1 MAARDTLFAP
11 DIYNVFDKLR
21 AEGDEAKLAAFD
33 AARRK
38 AMTDD
43 QERFEILRGLMPKD
57 NEGTIQLPPDSVH
70 AAPFNGWPTREDQIQ
85 FPTTAAV
92 LGSLKYT
99 DSKDEKGNVT
109 KTAQAKFIEDYL
121 KKPKALAKELEKGN
135 KGFGVKSADIL
146 KQAFR
151 ESLKDEEERQTQ
163 QAREDIL
170 NGNTD
175 WNWSEQPW
183 FKGLAL
189 NPDKILPPKL
199 QSLFLDAFMS
209 KQKDAYMRGED
220 PSIGDYAAD
229 IGGNALM
236 FVPGTGFVKTAS
248 KIPGVGH
255 AAARAADFAI
265 SKAPRVAPKV
275 VGIGKSVGGNAV
287 APFATEGLQY
297 VGDAIDS
304 DRDANFN
311 SSRAILGTLT
321 NVGVNDVLARMGGKL
336 FKTTLDKEAASAANK
351 ELRETLKG
359 ASKYNT
365 DKVFKDAINQD
376 HLQAYV
382 VNKLGGDRAADFGA
396 TSLGVAPPIVKDLR
410 ENAKEVND
418 ARYPKAPL
426 PTDIDETDTKYI
438 KQIIDNPKKIYES
451 NDTDFKMWFAT
462 RGNELLRGTEYH
474 VPTWEV
480 KF

>member
-11 DIYNVFDKLR
+11 DIYNVFDQLR
-21 AEGDEAKLAAFD
+21 REGDEAKLAAFE

-43 QERFEILRGLMPKD
+43 QERFEILRGLMPRD
-57 NEGTIQLPPDSVH
+57 NEGTLQLPPDSAN
-70 AAPFNGWPTREDQIQ
+70 AAPYNGWPTREEQIQ

-121 KKPKALAKELEKGN
+121 KKPKALAKELEKSN

-146 KQAFR
+146 RQAFR

-163 QAREDIL
+163 QNREE
-170 NGNTD
+170 T
-175 WNWSEQPW
+175 
-183 FKGLAL
+183 L
-189 NPDKILPPKL
+189 NPEFGKDPIGWA
-199 QSLFLDAFMS
+199 QSRFMDLFMGN
-209 KQKDAYMRGED
+209 QKDAYMRGED

-236 FVPGTGFVKTAS
+236 FVPGTGYVKVAS
-248 KIPGVGH
+248 KIPGVGRV
-255 AAARAADFAI
+255 ATRAADFAI

-275 VGIGKSVGGNAV
+275 VGVGKSVGGNAV

-297 VGDAIDS
+297 AGDAIDS

-321 NVGVNDVLARMGGKL
+321 NVGVNDVLARMGSKL

-359 ASKYNT
+359 ASKSNT

-382 VNKLGGDRAADFGA
+382 VNKLGGDKAADFGA

-426 PTDIDETDTKYI
+426 PTDIDETDAKYI

-474 VPTWEV
+474 VPTCEV

>member
-1 MAARDTLFAP
+1 
-11 DIYNVFDKLR
+11 
-21 AEGDEAKLAAFD
+21 
-33 AARRK
+33 
-38 AMTDD
+38 
-43 QERFEILRGLMPKD
+43 
-57 NEGTIQLPPDSVH
+57 
-70 AAPFNGWPTREDQIQ
+70 
-85 FPTTAAV
+85 
-92 LGSLKYT
+92 
-99 DSKDEKGNVT
+99 
-109 KTAQAKFIEDYL
+109 
-121 KKPKALAKELEKGN
+121 
-135 KGFGVKSADIL
+135 
-146 KQAFR
+146 
-151 ESLKDEEERQTQ
+151 
-163 QAREDIL
+163 
-170 NGNTD
+170 
-175 WNWSEQPW
+175 
-183 FKGLAL
+183 
-189 NPDKILPPKL
+189 
-199 QSLFLDAFMS
+199 
-209 KQKDAYMRGED
+209 MRGED

-236 FVPGTGFVKTAS
+236 FVPGTGFIKTAS
-248 KIPGVGH
+248 KIPGVGR
-255 AAARAADFAI
+255 AAASAADFAI

-275 VGIGKSVGGNAV
+275 VGVGKSVGGNAV

-359 ASKYNT
+359 ASKSNT

-376 HLQAYV
+376 HLQAYI

-396 TSLGVAPPIVKDLR
+396 TSLGVSPPIVKDLR

-426 PTDIDETDTKYI
+426 PTDIDETDAKYI

>member
-1 MAARDTLFAP
+1 MAVQDTIVPPDVNTVYQDIMKRLSYNGDSTDLKKFNAARA
-11 DIYNVFDKLR
+11 
-21 AEGDEAKLAAFD
+21 
-33 AARRK
+33 K

-43 QERFEILRGLMPKD
+43 QARFEILRGLVD
-57 NEGTIQLPPDSVH
+57 ADREGTLQLPTDTVQAKMYSE
-70 AAPFNGWPTREDQIQ
+70 WPTREEQIEI
-85 FPTTAAV
+85 PTTVAV
-92 LGSLKYT
+92 LSSLGY
-99 DSKDEKGNVT
+99 KDEKDKDGNVT
-109 KTAQAKFIEDYL
+109 TAQQSFIADYL
-121 KKPKALAKELEKGN
+121 KKPKSMAKELEKKN
-135 KGFGVKSADIL
+135 KGFGTHSADL
-146 KQAFR
+146 LRQAFR

-163 QAREDIL
+163 KDRE
-170 NGNTD
+170 
-175 WNWSEQPW
+175 E
-183 FKGLAL
+183 AL
-189 NPDKILPPKL
+189 NPEFGKDPIGWA
-199 QSLFLDAFMS
+199 QSRFMDLFMGN
-209 KQKDAYMRGED
+209 QKDAYMRGED

-229 IGGNALM
+229 VGGNALM

-248 KIPGVGH
+248 KIPGVGR
-255 AAARAADFAI
+255 AATRAADFAI

-359 ASKYNT
+359 ADKSNT

-382 VNKLGGDRAADFGA
+382 VNKLGGDKAADFGA
-396 TSLGVAPPIVKDLR
+396 MSLGVAPPIVKDLR
-410 ENAKEVND
+410 DNSKDVND

-426 PTDIDETDTKYI
+426 PTDIDETDAKYI
-438 KQIIDNPKKIYES
+438 KQIIDNPKQIYES

>member
-11 DIYNVFDKLR
+11 DIYNVFDQLR
-21 AEGDEAKLAAFD
+21 REGDEAKLAAFE

-43 QERFEILRGLMPKD
+43 QERFEILRGLMPRD
-57 NEGTIQLPPDSVH
+57 NEGTIQLPPDSAN
-70 AAPFNGWPTREDQIQ
+70 AAPYNGWPTREEQIQ

-135 KGFGVKSADIL
+135 KGFGVKSADL
-146 KQAFR
+146 LRQAFR

-163 QAREDIL
+163 KDRE
-170 NGNTD
+170 
-175 WNWSEQPW
+175 E
-183 FKGLAL
+183 AL
-189 NPDKILPPKL
+189 NPEFGKDPIGWA
-199 QSLFLDAFMS
+199 QSRFMDLFMGN
-209 KQKDAYMRGED
+209 QKDAYMRGED

-236 FVPGTGFVKTAS
+236 FVPGAGFVKTAS
-248 KIPGVGH
+248 KIPGVGRV
-255 AAARAADFAI
+255 ATRAADFAI
-265 SKAPRVAPKV
+265 SKMPRVAPKA
-275 VGIGKSVGGNAV
+275 VGVTKSVGGNAV

-304 DRDANFN
+304 DRDANLN

-359 ASKYNT
+359 AEKSNT

-382 VNKLGGDRAADFGA
+382 VNKLGGDKAADFGA
-396 TSLGVAPPIVKDLR
+396 TALGVAPPIVKDLR

-426 PTDIDETDTKYI
+426 PTDIDETDAKYI

>member
-1 MAARDTLFAP
+1 MAVQDTIVPPDVNTVYQDIMKRLSYDGDSTDLKKFNAARA
-11 DIYNVFDKLR
+11 
-21 AEGDEAKLAAFD
+21 
-33 AARRK
+33 K

-43 QERFEILRGLMPKD
+43 QARFEILRGLVD
-57 NEGTIQLPPDSVH
+57 ADREGTLQLPPDTVQAKMYSE
-70 AAPFNGWPTREDQIQ
+70 WPTREEQIEI
-85 FPTTAAV
+85 PTTVAV
-92 LGSLKYT
+92 LSSLGY
-99 DSKDEKGNVT
+99 KDEKDKDGNVT
-109 KTAQAKFIEDYL
+109 TAQQSFIADYL
-121 KKPKALAKELEKGN
+121 KKPKSMAKELEKKN
-135 KGFGVKSADIL
+135 RGFGTHSADL
-146 KQAFR
+146 LRQAFR

-163 QAREDIL
+163 KDRE
-170 NGNTD
+170 
-175 WNWSEQPW
+175 E
-183 FKGLAL
+183 AL
-189 NPDKILPPKL
+189 NPEFGKDPIGWA
-199 QSLFLDAFMS
+199 QSRFMDLFMGN
-209 KQKDAYMRGED
+209 QKDAYMRGED

-236 FVPGTGFVKTAS
+236 FVPGTGFVKVAS
-248 KIPGVGH
+248 RIPGVGR
-255 AAARAADFAI
+255 AAIRAADFAI

-359 ASKYNT
+359 ADKSNT

-382 VNKLGGDRAADFGA
+382 VNKLGGDKAADFGA
-396 TSLGVAPPIVKDLR
+396 TALGVAPPIVKDLR

-426 PTDIDETDTKYI
+426 PTDIDETDAKYI

-451 NDTDFKMWFAT
+451 DDTDFKMWFAT

>member
-1 MAARDTLFAP
+1 MATP
-11 DIYNVFDKLR
+11 KYQPSDIKKVEDFQNKLLELQDEKAKH
-21 AEGDEAKLAAFD
+21 AEFEAN
-33 AARRK
+33 RRK

-43 QERFEILRGLMPKD
+43 KARFEILRGIYPTD
-57 NEGTIQLPPDSVH
+57 REGTIQMPLDTTVSKMYE
-70 AAPFNGWPTREDQIQ
+70 GWPTREEQIQ
-85 FPTTAAV
+85 IPTTVAV
-92 LGSLKYT
+92 LSSLGY
-99 DSKDEKGNVT
+99 KDEKDKDGNV
-109 KTAQAKFIEDYL
+109 KTAQQSFIADYL
-121 KKPKALAKELEKGN
+121 KKPKAMAKELEKKN
-135 KGFGVKSADIL
+135 KGFGTHSADIL
-146 KQAFR
+146 RQAFR

-163 QAREDIL
+163 KSRE
-170 NGNTD
+170 
-175 WNWSEQPW
+175 E
-183 FKGLAL
+183 AL
-189 NPDKILPPKL
+189 NPEFSNDPIGWA
-199 QSLFLDAFMS
+199 QSRFMDLLMS
-209 KQKDAYMRGED
+209 NQKDAYMRGED

-236 FVPGTGFVKTAS
+236 FVPGTGFVKVAS
-248 KIPGVGH
+248 RLPGVGRV
-255 AAARAADFAI
+255 ATRAADFAI

-297 VGDAIDS
+297 AGDAIDS

-359 ASKYNT
+359 ADKSNT
-365 DKVFKDAINQD
+365 DKVFKNAINQD

-382 VNKLGGDRAADFGA
+382 VNKLGGDKAADFGA
-396 TSLGVAPPIVKDLR
+396 TALGVAPPIVKDLR

-426 PTDIDETDTKYI
+426 PTDIDETDAKYI

-451 NDTDFKMWFAT
+451 DDTDFKMWFAT

>member
-11 DIYNVFDKLR
+11 DIYNVFDQLR
-21 AEGDEAKLAAFD
+21 REGDEAKLAAFE

-43 QERFEILRGLMPKD
+43 QERFEILRGLMPRD
-57 NEGTIQLPPDSVH
+57 NEGTLQLPPDSAN
-70 AAPFNGWPTREDQIQ
+70 AAPYNGWPTREEQIQ

-121 KKPKALAKELEKGN
+121 KKPKALAKELEKSN

-146 KQAFR
+146 RQAFR

-163 QAREDIL
+163 QNREE
-170 NGNTD
+170 T
-175 WNWSEQPW
+175 
-183 FKGLAL
+183 L
-189 NPDKILPPKL
+189 NPEFGKDPIGWA
-199 QSLFLDAFMS
+199 QSRFMDLFMGN
-209 KQKDAYMRGED
+209 QKDAYMRGED

-236 FVPGTGFVKTAS
+236 FVPGTGYVKVAS
-248 KIPGVGH
+248 KIPGVGRV
-255 AAARAADFAI
+255 ATRAADFAI

-275 VGIGKSVGGNAV
+275 VGVGKSVGGNAV

-297 VGDAIDS
+297 AGDAIDS

-321 NVGVNDVLARMGGKL
+321 NVGVNDVLARMGSKL

-359 ASKYNT
+359 ASKSNT

-382 VNKLGGDRAADFGA
+382 VNKLGGDKAADFGA

-426 PTDIDETDTKYI
+426 PTDIDETDAKYI